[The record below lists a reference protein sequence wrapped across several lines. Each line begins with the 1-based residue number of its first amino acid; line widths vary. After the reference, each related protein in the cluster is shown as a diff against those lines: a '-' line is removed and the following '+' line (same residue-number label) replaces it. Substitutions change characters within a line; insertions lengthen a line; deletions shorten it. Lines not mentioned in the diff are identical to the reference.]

1 MATSEPLVSVCI
13 PVYNGEKYI
22 NETLDCVLG
31 QTYKNIEVIIS
42 DNCSTDRT
50 IELIKAY
57 NDPRVKIFSNEKNM
71 GIKYNYLKVFT
82 YATGKYLTFMGA
94 DDGMSLHTI
103 EKEVAILED
112 EKYKDVVLVNGYV
125 SIINDESKQ
134 VYLKKFIF
142 GTGLF
147 SSYWAIRASFLYGSN
162 IIGEPNG
169 ALFRK
174 EVYDKIPEPKFEK
187 ANDWCFDLDM
197 LCELLLQ
204 GKLYVIPEPLG
215 KFRISAQSTSNKV
228 LGSVQAKLFREYA
241 YLMFKDKRYKM
252 SFFWVITGSINSFFM
267 QIARN
272 IFYILFIKNKEN

>member
-1 MATSEPLVSVCI
+1 MSSQPLVSICI
-13 PVYNGEKYI
+13 PVFNGEKYI
-22 NETLDCVLG
+22 NETMDCVLG

-50 IELIKAY
+50 IELIKNY
-57 NDPRVKIFSNEKNM
+57 NDARVKIFSNEKNM

-82 YATGKYLTFMGA
+82 YATGKYLMFMGA
-94 DDGMSLHTI
+94 DDGMALTTI

-112 EKYKDVVLVNGYV
+112 ERYKDVSLVNGYV

-147 SSYWAIRASFLYGSN
+147 SSYWAIRSNFLYGSN
-162 IIGEPNG
+162 ILGEPNG
-169 ALFRK
+169 ALFKK
-174 EVYDKIPEPKFEK
+174 EHYDKIPEPKFEK
-187 ANDWCFDLDM
+187 GNNWTFDLDM
-197 LCELLLQ
+197 LLELLLQ

-215 KFRISAQSTSNKV
+215 KFRISAQSTSNKE
-228 LGSVQAKLFREYA
+228 LKFVQAKLFREFTNAVY
-241 YLMFKDKRYKM
+241 KDKRYKL
-252 SFFWVITGSINSFFM
+252 SYFWVITSAVNSFLL

-272 IFYILFIKNKEN
+272 MFYKLFIKNKK

>member
-1 MATSEPLVSVCI
+1 MSNSEPLVSVCI

-57 NDPRVKIFSNEKNM
+57 NDSRVKIFSNEKNE

-94 DDGMSLHTI
+94 DDGMDITTI
-103 EKEVAILED
+103 IKEVKILED
-112 EKYKDVVLVNGYV
+112 EKYKDVVLVNGFV

-134 VYLKKFIF
+134 VYLKKFLF
-142 GTGLF
+142 GSGLF
-147 SSYWAIRASFLYGSN
+147 SSYWAIRSNFLYGSN
-162 IIGEPNG
+162 MIGEPNG
-169 ALFRK
+169 ALFKK
-174 EVYDKIPEPKFEK
+174 EAYDKIPNPKFEK
-187 ANDWCFDLDM
+187 ANNWTFDVDM

-204 GKLYVIPEPLG
+204 GKLYVIPESLG
-215 KFRISAQSTSNKV
+215 KFRISAQSTSNKE
-228 LGSVQAKLFREYA
+228 LRFTQAKLFRQYA
-241 YLMFKDKRYKM
+241 YFMFKDKRYKL
-252 SFFWVITGSINSFFM
+252 SFFWVITATVNSFFL
-267 QIARN
+267 QLLRN
-272 IFYILFIKNKEN
+272 LFYKLFIKNK

>member
-1 MATSEPLVSVCI
+1 MLQPLVSVCI

-57 NDPRVKIFSNEKNM
+57 NDSRVKIFSNEKNE

-82 YATGKYLTFMGA
+82 YASGKYLTFMGA
-94 DDGMSLHTI
+94 DDGMDITTI

-134 VYLKKFIF
+134 VFLKKFLF
-142 GTGLF
+142 GSGLF
-147 SSYWAIRASFLYGSN
+147 SSYWAIRSNFLYGSN
-162 IIGEPNG
+162 MIGEPNG

-174 EVYDKIPEPKFEK
+174 EAYDKIPDPKFGK
-187 ANDWCFDLDM
+187 ANNWTFDVDM

-204 GKLYVIPEPLG
+204 GKLYVIPESLG
-215 KFRISAQSTSNKV
+215 KFRVSAQSTSNKE
-228 LGSVQAKLFREYA
+228 LRFTQAKLFRKYA
-241 YLMFKDKRYKM
+241 YSMFKDKRYKL
-252 SFFWVITGSINSFFM
+252 SFFWVITATVNSFFL
-267 QIARN
+267 QLLRN
-272 IFYILFIKNKEN
+272 LFYKLFIKNKKS